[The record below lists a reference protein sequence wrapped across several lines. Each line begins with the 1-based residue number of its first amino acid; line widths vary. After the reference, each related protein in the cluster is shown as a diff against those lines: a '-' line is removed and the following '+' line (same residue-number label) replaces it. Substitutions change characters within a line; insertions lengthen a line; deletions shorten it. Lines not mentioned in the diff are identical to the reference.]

1 MAYVN
6 VADWKSDQ
14 VADWLKGK
22 LKLNL
27 ITSINNQNKSTNIL
41 NMLLNRFR

>member
-14 VADWLKGK
+14 VTDWLKGK
-22 LKLNL
+22 LKSCTNQ
-27 ITSINNQNKSTNIL
+27 TST
-41 NMLLNRFR
+41 

>member
-22 LKLNL
+22 LTNL
-27 ITSINNQNKSTNIL
+27 FNNTDLQI
-41 NMLLNRFR
+41 F

>member
-22 LKLNL
+22 FTNL
-27 ITSINNQNKSTNIL
+27 YNNQYRGVNIL
-41 NMLLNRFR
+41 NTLFFRFR

>member
-22 LKLNL
+22 LK
-27 ITSINNQNKSTNIL
+27 TNISL
-41 NMLLNRFR
+41 QIF

>member
-14 VADWLKGK
+14 VADWLKGIK
-22 LKLNL
+22 KV
-27 ITSINNQNKSTNIL
+27 IL
-41 NMLLNRFR
+41 NK

>member
-22 LKLNL
+22 LK
-27 ITSINNQNKSTNIL
+27 TNYFYLYFKYDIV
-41 NMLLNRFR
+41 